1 MAATVMQFRL
11 VCAEMQILQKHVTMG
26 LKWSVYP
33 PFSPVHGYILHLQAE
48 SLLPLSLI
56 VVYKELTEFEIGL
69 SWDGIS

>member
-33 PFSPVHGYILHLQAE
+33 RFSPASPWVLSSLAGRKFASIELNCCLQRAYR
-48 SLLPLSLI
+48 
-56 VVYKELTEFEIGL
+56 V
-69 SWDGIS
+69 